1 MATESMWI
9 GMFAGPGCGK
19 PDDPDEPE
27 KTVKKTVK
35 GWEDT
40 AESS

>member
-1 MATESMWI
+1 ML
-9 GMFAGPGCGK
+9 AGLGCGQ
-19 PDDPDEPE
+19 PDDSDEPE
-27 KTVKKTVK
+27 KTVK